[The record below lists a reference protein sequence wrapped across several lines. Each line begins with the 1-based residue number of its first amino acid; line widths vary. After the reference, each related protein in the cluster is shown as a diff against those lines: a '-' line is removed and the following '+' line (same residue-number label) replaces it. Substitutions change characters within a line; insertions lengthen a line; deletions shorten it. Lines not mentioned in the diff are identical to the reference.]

1 MLNFE
6 QLNKCLMGQAVDE
19 MNRLGPVST
28 EDQSASLSA
37 SVSVRY
43 GRLTEVSTC
52 VQVHVQVTNI
62 EPCGV
67 GRDGRCH
74 QWSHRLGH
82 RPEALG
88 HPSFDS
94 NGHD

>member
-1 MLNFE
+1 
-6 QLNKCLMGQAVDE
+6 MGQAVDE
-19 MNRLGPVST
+19 MNRLGPVVT

-37 SVSVRY
+37 SVRVRY

-67 GRDGRCH
+67 
-74 QWSHRLGH
+74 S
-82 RPEALG
+82 A
-88 HPSFDS
+88 
-94 NGHD
+94 

>member
-1 MLNFE
+1 MD
-6 QLNKCLMGQAVDE
+6 QVVDE
-19 MNRLGPVST
+19 TNRLGPVVT

-43 GRLTEVSTC
+43 GRLTEVSGC
-52 VQVHVQVTNI
+52 V
-62 EPCGV
+62 
-67 GRDGRCH
+67 RCNVRLIYLALLPPALYVSAGG
-74 QWSHRLGH
+74 WSHRLGH

>member
-1 MLNFE
+1 MLRFE
-6 QLNKCLMGQAVDE
+6 PLNTACVGQVVNE
-19 MNRLGPVST
+19 LNRLVSVVR

-37 SVSVRY
+37 SVRVRH

-67 GRDGRCH
+67 G
-74 QWSHRLGH
+74 
-82 RPEALG
+82 A
-88 HPSFDS
+88 
-94 NGHD
+94 